1 MLQQKALIVFVRNPV
16 LGTVKTRIAKTIGD
30 EAALRLYKKL
40 LLHTHEIIQN
50 IACDKYIFY
59 ADEITME
66 DSWPNN
72 IYKKEVQINSGL
84 GAKMESA
91 FKKVFNNGHE
101 QVLIIGSDCYDL
113 TAAVINEAFLALKTN
128 DVILGPAKDGGYYLL
143 GQNKL
148 NADLFSIGQWS
159 TSSVL
164 AQTIEACER
173 SGLSYKK
180 LELLSD
186 VDEAGD
192 INFDY

>member
-16 LGTVKTRIAKTIGD
+16 LGTVKTRVAKTIGD

-40 LLHTHEIIQN
+40 LLHTHEIIKN
-50 IACDKYIFY
+50 IACHKYIFY
-59 ADEITME
+59 ADEIAME

-84 GAKMESA
+84 GAKMEAA
-91 FKKVFNNGHE
+91 FKKAFDGGHKH
-101 QVLIIGSDCYDL
+101 VLIIGSDCYDL
-113 TAAVINEAFLALKTN
+113 TAAIINEAFVALKTN
-128 DVILGPAKDGGYYLL
+128 DVVLGPAKDGGYYLL
-143 GQNKL
+143 GQSKL
-148 NADLFSIGQWS
+148 NTDLFSIGEWS
-159 TSSVL
+159 TSLVL

-186 VDEAGD
+186 VDEASD
-192 INFDY
+192 INFNY

>member
-16 LGTVKTRIAKTIGD
+16 LGTVKTRIAKSIGD
-30 EAALRLYKKL
+30 EAELRLYKKL
-40 LLHTHEIIQN
+40 LLHTHEILQN

-72 IYKKEVQINSGL
+72 IYKKEVQINAEL
-84 GAKMESA
+84 GAKMEAA
-91 FKKVFNNGHE
+91 FKKVFDGGHKH
-101 QVLIIGSDCYDL
+101 VLIIGSDCYEL
-113 TAAVINEAFLALKTN
+113 TAAIINDAFVALKTN
-128 DVILGPAKDGGYYLL
+128 DVVFGPAKDGGYYLL

-148 NADLFSIGQWS
+148 NADLFSIGEWS
-159 TSSVL
+159 TSLVL

-186 VDEAGD
+186 VDEASD
-192 INFDY
+192 INFNY